1 MFTSLNTGALGFSAP
16 LDEALRL
23 ARTNGFEGLDL
34 PLGELLQL
42 AERTSVREVRER
54 FHAAGVRPGGW
65 GPPVDFRHD
74 EETYRAGL
82 ATLPR
87 YAALAHELGSP
98 WCATWIL
105 PYSDELDYE
114 ANMDHHVRRLR
125 PIAQILADHG
135 CRFGLEFVG
144 PRTARAGHRYA
155 FIHTIDGALELGE
168 RLGTGNTGL
177 LLDCWHWY
185 TSHATREDLARLRAD
200 QVVYVHVN
208 DAPPGRDVDEQID
221 DQRLLPGASGVID
234 IAGFLQAL
242 DRMGYDGPVV
252 AEPFNAE
259 LNAMPPA
266 DRVRLTGQSLAKIWA
281 QAGLHPPSA

>member
-16 LDEALRL
+16 LDEALSL
-23 ARTNGFEGLDL
+23 ARSNGFGGLDL

-42 AERTSVREVRER
+42 AERTSVGDVRER

-65 GPPVDFRHD
+65 GLPIDFRHD

-87 YAALAHELGSP
+87 YAALAHALGSP

-144 PRTARAGHRYA
+144 TRTLRAGQRYE
-155 FIHTIDGALELGE
+155 FIHSIDGALELG
-168 RLGTGNTGL
+168 RRTGKGNRGPI
-177 LLDCWHWY
+177 LD
-185 TSHATREDLARLRAD
+185 
-200 QVVYVHVN
+200 
-208 DAPPGRDVDEQID
+208 
-221 DQRLLPGASGVID
+221 
-234 IAGFLQAL
+234 
-242 DRMGYDGPVV
+242 
-252 AEPFNAE
+252 
-259 LNAMPPA
+259 
-266 DRVRLTGQSLAKIWA
+266 
-281 QAGLHPPSA
+281 